1 MKFIRDGQ
9 GELWIE
15 IPGKPDRFAMAS
27 DFIRGKKYVEQYEY
41 SAGDV
46 AEDGRLTVE
55 WEIEEAP
62 PEPAPRVLFGA
73 DAHGPAHE
81 SVNKID
87 GCAWPLVQCKGHPQ

>member
-1 MKFIRDGQ
+1 MRFIRDGQ

-27 DFIRGKKYVEQYEY
+27 DFIRGKKYVEQNEY

-46 AEDGRLTVE
+46 AEDGPLTVE
-55 WEIEEAP
+55 WETREATP
-62 PEPAPRVLFGA
+62 SLPSSGV

-81 SVNKID
+81 PVNKID
-87 GCAWPLVQCKGHPQ
+87 GCAWPLVQCKGHPE